1 MPPRCEGPRGE
12 AGSAKA
18 DAPAKINLSLRI
30 TGRRDDGYHLLDS
43 LVAFC
48 SIGDRIEAS
57 IPAEG
62 LSLSASG
69 PFAGAVPMD
78 DGNLALRAARAVTER
93 FGLPGGTALT
103 LHKALPVAA
112 GIGGGSA
119 DAAAALKAVCAI
131 WGLAPDPDALAAL
144 ALPLGADVP
153 VCLDGRACRMTGI
166 GEVLTP
172 LPKLPA
178 AGILLVNPG
187 VPCPTPDV
195 FRARSGPFSAP
206 GGAFDPGRDAS
217 ALAAALAKEPN
228 DLTDAAIR
236 VCPPVRNVL
245 DRLAEL
251 DGALLVRMSGSGATC
266 FALFA
271 NEAAA
276 YAAARRLDAPDGWWT
291 AAGRLLA

>member
-1 MPPRCEGPRGE
+1 MRSPGDTPPG
-12 AGSAKA
+12 AQTAFA

-30 TGRRDDGYHLLDS
+30 IGKRDDGYHLLDS

-48 SIGDRIEAS
+48 SVGDRIKAS
-57 IPAEG
+57 IPASG
-62 LSLSASG
+62 LTLAASG
-69 PFAGAVPMD
+69 PLAASVPTD

-93 FGLPGGTALT
+93 FALQGGTALS

-119 DAAAALKAVCAI
+119 DAAAALKAVCAV
-131 WGLAPDPDALAAL
+131 WGLTPEPDDLAAL
-144 ALPLGADVP
+144 ALTLGADVP
-153 VCLDGRACRMTGI
+153 VCLAGRSCRMTGI

-172 LPKLPA
+172 LPSLPA

-195 FRARSGPFSAP
+195 FRARSGPFSPP
-206 GGAFDPGRDAS
+206 GGSFDPGRDAA
-217 ALAAALAKEPN
+217 ALAAALAEEPN
-228 DLTDAAIR
+228 DLTEAAIA
-236 VCPPVRNVL
+236 VCPPVQTVL
-245 DRLAEL
+245 DQLSAL
-251 DGALLVRMSGSGATC
+251 DDALLVRMSGSGATC

-271 NEAAA
+271 DEAAA
-276 YAAARRLDAPDGWWT
+276 RAAARRLNAPDGWWT